1 MPFLAAVLTA
11 VGCSSSV
18 VNTNDATPPI
28 ETQATPTS
36 TARPSN
42 EKLLNAFDYYVT
54 NDATSGYYFITPS
67 GSWRCVIVPLTWVGC
82 QSVNSPARIGVAG
95 APQTVTD
102 DKGQTVAPNAIVA
115 RTMGDPGFA
124 SIPAAMFKPP
134 TGTAKTLPYN
144 KVLAAAGF
152 RCNVSEQV
160 GVSCFSEEAEH
171 GFTFA
176 ADKVSW
182 QYTDVP

>member
-1 MPFLAAVLTA
+1 MAAATLT
-11 VGCSSSV
+11 GCDSSV
-18 VNTNDATPPI
+18 INTK
-28 ETQATPTS
+28 ETTSSVETAAAPTS

-54 NDATSGYYFITPS
+54 GDGDTGNYFFVTPS

-82 QSVNSPARIGVAG
+82 QSANSPARIGVAG

-102 DKGQTVAPNAIVA
+102 DKGQSVAPNAIVA
-115 RTMGDPGFA
+115 RTMGDPAFA
-124 SIPAAMFKPP
+124 SMPAAMFKPA
-134 TGTAKTLPYN
+134 TGTAKTLPYD

-152 RCNVSEQV
+152 RCNVQEQV
-160 GVSCFSEEAEH
+160 GVSCLSEEADN

>member
-1 MPFLAAVLTA
+1 M
-11 VGCSSSV
+11 
-18 VNTNDATPPI
+18 VNTKETTTSV
-28 ETQATPTS
+28 ETQAPVTS

-54 NDATSGYYFITPS
+54 SDATTGYYFVTPS
-67 GSWRCVIVPLTWVGC
+67 GSWRCVIVPLVSVGC
-82 QSVNSPARIGVAG
+82 QSANSPARIGVAG

-102 DKGQTVAPNAIVA
+102 DKGQSVAPNAIVA
-115 RTMGDPGFA
+115 RTMGDPEFA
-124 SIPAAMFKPP
+124 SMPATMFKPP

-152 RCNVSEQV
+152 RCNVQEQV
-160 GVSCFSEEAEH
+160 GVSCLSEEAEN

>member
-1 MPFLAAVLTA
+1 M
-11 VGCSSSV
+11 
-18 VNTNDATPPI
+18 VNTKETPTPV
-28 ETQATPTS
+28 EAQAAPTS

-42 EKLLNAFDYYVT
+42 EKLLNAFDYYIPGDS
-54 NDATSGYYFITPS
+54 NPGDSNAGYYFITPS

-82 QSVNSPARIGVAG
+82 QSAKSPARIGITG
-95 APQTVTD
+95 APQTVAD
-102 DKGQTVAPNAIVA
+102 DKGQNVAPNAIVA
-115 RTMGDPGFA
+115 RTIGDPAFA
-124 SIPAAMFKPP
+124 SMPAAMFKPP

-152 RCNVSEQV
+152 RCNVQEQV
-160 GVSCFSEEAEH
+160 GVSCLSEEAES

-176 ADKVSW
+176 ADKFSW